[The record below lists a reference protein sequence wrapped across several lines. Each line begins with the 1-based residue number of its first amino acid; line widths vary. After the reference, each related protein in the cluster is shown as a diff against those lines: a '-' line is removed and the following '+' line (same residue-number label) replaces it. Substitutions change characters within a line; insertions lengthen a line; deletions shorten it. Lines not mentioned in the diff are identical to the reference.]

1 MAPKYKLT
9 YFNLRAR
16 GELSRLVLAAGGV
29 PFEDYRIERP
39 AWAELKPNTPMGQM
53 PLLEVD
59 GQVVCQSGAIARYL
73 ARETGLGGKSSWEEA
88 QVDMFVCGVDDLIT
102 EFCDAFFAPDEAT
115 KEERTKALGPYVTKF
130 LGNYEKLS
138 GSEGHLVGS
147 SLTYADLAFF
157 VGMHDVLKHSAG
169 ALEKYPKLAKVV
181 ESVKENKGVA
191 AYIAERPES
200 DI

>member
-9 YFNLRAR
+9 YFDLRAR
-16 GELSRLVLAAGGV
+16 GELTRLIFAAAGV
-29 PFEDYRIERP
+29 QYEDYRIDRP
-39 AWAELKPNTPMGQM
+39 SWAKLKEKTPMGQM

-59 GQVVCQSGAIARYL
+59 GKVMCQSGAIARYI

-102 EFCDAFFAPDEAT
+102 VFCDAFFAPDQAT
-115 KEERTKALGPYVTKF
+115 KEERTKALGPYVSKF

-138 GSEGHLVGS
+138 GPDGHLVGA

-157 VGMHDVLKHSAG
+157 VGMHDVLKHRAD

-181 ESVKENKGVA
+181 ERVRENKGVA